1 MARLFPHW
9 LFSDRLLSAR
19 VCRIWLLCSVML
31 LAGCST
37 VSGAWHGLWS
47 ASSEYSD
54 MAKQD
59 TVKQAT
65 PAPVIKP
72 SPLTANISV
81 IWRNDVDQRKPASPP
96 GFSLPGVVSGKQG
109 ELVIAGA
116 EDRRVRIY
124 HANGSESG
132 RIALR
137 NASESGA
144 VKLTNGLV
152 VVGDAGGILYG
163 LDISH
168 SKVVWQVQL
177 SAALFGRPVT
187 VDNDFIVQTSNNQ
200 IYRFT
205 NKGEKVWSFS
215 GQLGGLGI
223 HLSPS
228 PVVYNKHVYAVL
240 TNGDVIALKAGTG
253 NFVWKRQ
260 LVLSNQ
266 AAVMSEVKIPTATP
280 LVVPAAQSGRGED
293 VLVVSVFQGELFF
306 LSLQDGSTLNTRHLS
321 VKATPLLIGKTLF
334 VADTAGALSALD
346 VSNAVTLWKQQISDT
361 ELTGLATW
369 QGSIWVTDS
378 QAHLFRLNR
387 DGRVLA
393 RTQLD
398 GRIDRAPV
406 VAGNGVLVRNNL
418 GTLYLLR

>member
-1 MARLFPHW
+1 MTRLFPNR
-9 LFSDRLLSAR
+9 LFSLRICRLF
-19 VCRIWLLCSVML
+19 LLGGVML
-31 LAGCST
+31 VAGCST
-37 VSGAWHGLWS
+37 VSGAWNALWPDG
-47 ASSEYSD
+47 ET
-54 MAKQD
+54 AKQA
-59 TVKQAT
+59 K
-65 PAPVIKP
+65 PASVVAAGP
-72 SPLTANISV
+72 SVAPISV
-81 IWRNDVDQRKPASPP
+81 LWRNDVDQRKPASPP
-96 GFSLPGVVSGKQG
+96 GFSLPAVLSGRQG

-116 EDRRVRIY
+116 QDRRVRIY
-124 HANGSESG
+124 RANGGEVA
-132 RIALR
+132 RIALH

-144 VKLTNGLV
+144 VRLTNGLV

-163 LDISH
+163 LDINH
-168 SKVVWQVQL
+168 RKAVWQVQL
-177 SAALFGRPVT
+177 SAALIGRPVT
-187 VDNDFIVQTSNNQ
+187 VGDDFIVQTSNNQ

-205 NKGEKVWSFS
+205 NKGVKVWSFS

-228 PVVYNKHVYAVL
+228 PVVYKNHVYAVF
-240 TNGDVIALKAGTG
+240 TNGDVIALKAATG

-280 LVVPAAQSGRGED
+280 LVVPAAQSGRDED

-321 VKATPLLIGKTLF
+321 VKATPLLIDKMLF
-334 VADTAGALSALD
+334 VADATGALSALD
-346 VSNAVTLWKQQISDT
+346 VSNAATLWKKQLSDT

-369 QGSIWVTDS
+369 RGSIWVTDGH
-378 QAHLFRLNR
+378 ANVFRLNR

-406 VAGNGVLVRNNL
+406 VAGNGVLVRNNR
-418 GTLYLLR
+418 GALYLLR

>member
-1 MARLFPHW
+1 MARLFSHW
-9 LFSDRLLSAR
+9 LFPNRLLSAR
-19 VCRIWLLCSVML
+19 VCRLWLLCSVML
-31 LAGCST
+31 LSGCST
-37 VSGAWHGLWS
+37 VSGAWHGFWS
-47 ASSEYSD
+47 ASSEHSD
-54 MAKQD
+54 TGKQD
-59 TVKQAT
+59 TVKHAT
-65 PAPVIKP
+65 PASVIKP
-72 SPLTANISV
+72 SPSTANISV

-96 GFSLPGVVSGKQG
+96 GFSLPAVVSGKHG
-109 ELVIAGA
+109 KLVVAGA

-124 HANGSESG
+124 QANGSEAG

-144 VKLTNGLV
+144 VELTNGLV
-152 VVGDAGGILYG
+152 VVGDTGGILYG

-228 PVVYNKHVYAVL
+228 PVVYNNHVYAVF

-293 VLVVSVFQGELFF
+293 MLVVSVFQGELFF

-321 VKATPLLIGKTLF
+321 VKATPMLIGKTLF
-334 VADTAGALSALD
+334 VADAAGALSALD
-346 VSNAVTLWKQQISDT
+346 VSNAVTLWKQQLSAT

-369 QGSIWVTDS
+369 QGSIWVTDG
-378 QAHLFRLNR
+378 QAHVFRLNR